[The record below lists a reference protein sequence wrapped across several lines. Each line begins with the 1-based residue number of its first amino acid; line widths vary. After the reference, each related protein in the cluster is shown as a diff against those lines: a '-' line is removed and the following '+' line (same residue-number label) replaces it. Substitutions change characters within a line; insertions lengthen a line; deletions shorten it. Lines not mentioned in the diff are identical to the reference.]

1 MMPEE
6 LERPREDI
14 TRNLTVIYQD
24 DDIIVYTAPNED
36 ELKDILLDLL
46 RKYQKMNIRELHG
59 HLSGLAS
66 EDKIRMALNDLLK
79 DNKVVVDRNG
89 YFYPAELAGEL
100 EGEYYSEYDWEMDE
114 YSASYHTGYY

>member
-1 MMPEE
+1 MPEE
-6 LERPREDI
+6 LGRPGEDI

-24 DDIIVYTAPNED
+24 DDIVVYTAPNED

-46 RKYQKMNIRELHG
+46 RKHQRMNIRELHG

-89 YFYPAELAGEL
+89 YFYPAELAEEL
-100 EGEYYSEYDWEMDE
+100 EEEYYTEYDWDLEYPSEYDAGEF
-114 YSASYHTGYY
+114 

>member
-1 MMPEE
+1 MPEE
-6 LERPREDI
+6 LDRPSEDI

-24 DDIIVYTAPNED
+24 EDIIVYTAPNED

-46 RKYQKMNIRELHG
+46 RKYQKMNIRELHA

-89 YFYPAELAGEL
+89 YFYPAELAEEI
-100 EGEYYSEYDWEMDE
+100 EGEYYSEYDWAMEDYPVDYQGE
-114 YSASYHTGYY
+114 YY